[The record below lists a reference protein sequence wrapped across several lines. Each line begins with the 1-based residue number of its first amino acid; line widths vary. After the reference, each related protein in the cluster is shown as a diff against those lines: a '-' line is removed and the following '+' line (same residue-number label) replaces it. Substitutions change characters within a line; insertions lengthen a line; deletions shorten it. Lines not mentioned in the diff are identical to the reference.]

1 MRPIRDPHTL
11 WQFGHVLSAGAGGPG
26 LLIRATSRAFHLSR
40 FSVSRSRR
48 WVSKCTGSLQQTLPP
63 SGTLL
68 GNSLPRVDVDVTFPH
83 ARLEDVLEA
92 LFLPSPGKFTLTEL
106 GEEKLLRES
115 VVRHL
120 HKVTG
125 PTKLLVDNHRLNAG
139 GFCLREDADV
149 GASVLPL
156 DSEDL
161 SQAALMVFL
170 QRFKVSPAPCL

>member
-1 MRPIRDPHTL
+1 MQR
-11 WQFGHVLSAGAGGPG
+11 
-26 LLIRATSRAFHLSR
+26 
-40 FSVSRSRR
+40 
-48 WVSKCTGSLQQTLPP
+48 SLQQTLPP

-92 LFLPSPGKFTLTEL
+92 FFLPSPGKFTLTEL

-125 PTKLLVDNHRLNAG
+125 PTKLLADNHRLNAG
-139 GFCLREDADV
+139 GFCL
-149 GASVLPL
+149 
-156 DSEDL
+156 
-161 SQAALMVFL
+161 
-170 QRFKVSPAPCL
+170 